1 MNEQTSEMTLECARE
16 AHERWLIKNNKNDL
30 DKAIEYYS
38 RTLCENPTIPE
49 SYYRLAMLLW
59 ESGQIGLT
67 SAINKCQLAL
77 TVCPENI
84 NAHLYTGYFFKLAEK
99 YEDAE
104 KEFKKAMDLSPMFS
118 SRARL
123 NLGLL
128 NAEKILNNKFR
139 FSYAAKTAYYLTTG
153 AVIGIFDYPYVRM
166 GMQKIRESFS
176 VGKYLV
182 TGALLQK
189 FGLEKK
195 AIKTFKTAQ
204 HKTGRSEIFGK
215 LIGDLDI
222 KNENV
227 EAALES
233 YDNVLKVNPHDRES
247 LLKKATILQTYFE
260 NREDEAIDAYTK
272 ALETEGDKDYI
283 YYELGHLYLKKKDII
298 NSINAFKLA
307 VEKDQ
312 TNAFFHNAL
321 GFALFSA
328 GQYDEAEDH
337 YLVAI
342 NMNPDPEWTAT
353 VCRACA
359 LIYSDVKKNSEKA
372 IRMYMQSLSLFP
384 NCADTYLSLG
394 DLYFDE
400 EDYDKALTNYTKSI
414 ELDPQNHYVFNK
426 LATCLWQK
434 DFVEEAIIS
443 YRHAIDLNPEYDA
456 AYNNL
461 GAVYLDGKQ
470 MYHEAKDCF
479 MTAIEKN
486 PEYEMA
492 YYNAGRAFEE
502 LGDKI
507 EAAKYYQKALELNEK
522 SHQITT
528 VDIQSKIYEL
538 FED

>member
-1 MNEQTSEMTLECARE
+1 MNKITSEETLEYARE

-30 DKAIEYYS
+30 DTAIEYYS

-67 SAINKCQLAL
+67 SAINKCKLAL
-77 TVCPENI
+77 TVSPNNI
-84 NAHLYTGYFFKLAEK
+84 NAHLYTGYFLKLAEK
-99 YEDAE
+99 YDEAE
-104 KEFKKAMDLSPMFS
+104 NEFKKAIAINPVFS

-128 NAEKILNNKFR
+128 NAEKNSFKNFKL
-139 FSYAAKTAYYLTTG
+139 SYAIKSLYYLTTG
-153 AVIGIFDYPYVRM
+153 TIFGICDYPFVRM
-166 GMQKIRESFS
+166 SIQKIREGFS
-176 VGKYLV
+176 VGRYIF
-182 TGALLQK
+182 TGSLLQK
-189 FGLEKK
+189 IGFEKN
-195 AIKTFKTAQ
+195 AIKTFKIAE
-204 HKTGRSEIFGK
+204 HNTGRSEIFGK
-215 LIGDLDI
+215 LIGDIDI
-222 KNENV
+222 KNENP
-227 EAALES
+227 EAAIDA
-233 YDNVLKVNPHDRES
+233 YDKVLKINPLDRES
-247 LLKKATILQTYFE
+247 LLKKATILQTYFSG
-260 NREDEAIDAYTK
+260 REDEAIAAYTQ
-272 ALETEGDKDYI
+272 ALESEGEKEYI
-283 YYELGHLYLKKKDII
+283 YYELGHLYLKKNDII
-298 NSINAFKLA
+298 NAISAFKLA
-307 VEKDQ
+307 VEKDK

-342 NMNPDPEWTAT
+342 NMNPDSEWTAT

-384 NCADTYLSLG
+384 NCAETYLALG

-400 EDYDKALTNYTKSI
+400 EDYDKALENYTKSI
-414 ELDPQNHYVFNK
+414 ELNPENHYVFNK

-434 DFVEEAIIS
+434 DFIEEAIIS

-461 GAVYLDGKQ
+461 GAVYLDGKK
-470 MYHEAKDCF
+470 MYKEAKDCF
-479 MTAIEKN
+479 LTAIEKN

-492 YYNAGRAFEE
+492 HYNAGRAFEE

-507 EAAKYYQKALELNEK
+507 TAAKYYQKAYTLNEK
-522 SHQITT
+522 THQITT
-528 VDIQSKIYEL
+528 VDIQAKIFEL
-538 FED
+538 FEN

>member
-1 MNEQTSEMTLECARE
+1 MDKQTSEITLECARE

-30 DKAIEYYS
+30 EKAIEYYS
-38 RTLCENPTIPE
+38 RTLCENPTISE

-67 SAINKCQLAL
+67 TAINKCQLAL
-77 TVCPENI
+77 TVNPSNI

-99 YEDAE
+99 YDEAE
-104 KEFKKAMDLSPMFS
+104 QEFKKAIALSPMYS

-128 NAEKILNNKFR
+128 NAEKIMSGNFR
-139 FSYAAKTAYYLTTG
+139 FSYALKSAYYLTTG
-153 AVIGIFDYPYVRM
+153 TFFGIFDYPYVRM
-166 GMQKIRESFS
+166 GMQKIKESFE

-182 TGALLQK
+182 TGSLLQK

-195 AIKTFKTAQ
+195 AVNTFKEAQ
-204 HKTGRSEIFGK
+204 SLTGRSEIFGK
-215 LIGDLDI
+215 LIGDIDI

-233 YDNVLKVNPHDRES
+233 YENVLKVNPHDRES
-247 LLKKATILQTYFE
+247 LLKKATIIQTYFE
-260 NREDEAIDAYTK
+260 GREDEAIAAYSA

-283 YYELGHLYLKKKDII
+283 YYELGHLYLKKNDVI
-298 NSINAFKLA
+298 NAISAFKLA

-321 GFALFSA
+321 GFALFTA

-342 NMNPDPEWTAT
+342 NMNPDNEWTAT

-359 LIYSDVKKNSEKA
+359 LIYSDVKKNTEKA
-372 IRMYMQSLSLFP
+372 VRMYMQSISLYP
-384 NCADTYLSLG
+384 SCSDTYLALG

-400 EDYDKALTNYTKSI
+400 ADYDKALENYTKTI
-414 ELDPQNHYVFNK
+414 ELNPNDYYAFNK

-470 MYHEAKDCF
+470 MYKEAKDCF
-479 MTAIEKN
+479 LTAIEKN
-486 PEYEMA
+486 SEYEMA

-507 EAAKYYQKALELNEK
+507 QAAKYYQKSLELNEK
-522 SHQITT
+522 THQITT
-528 VDIQSKIYEL
+528 IDIQSKIYEL